1 MANLQSLRVRISS
14 VKSTRKI
21 TSAMKMVAAS
31 RLRRA
36 HDATIKAEPYAYA
49 IRRSLSGLIQSLVE
63 RQENFFVRGLGVIR
77 PPRLLIGHQ
86 QNKTH
91 LIIALT
97 SDKGLCG
104 AFNMNVCKRVAAMV
118 IDTEK
123 EGKRAKILCVGKK
136 GYELLKRDFGDLL
149 IGKIEGVG
157 RKAIAYKEAEDVAFR
172 AISLFELGEVDSCS
186 MVYNHF
192 KTAISQEVKVEKL
205 FPLDDYLPSNP
216 WKGLTE
222 MDFLMAPPPPEVSGD
237 DWDLGVSAEGENLP
251 SQTLERSASRYALKA
266 EDSYA
271 GRGAGSWTPGG
282 GHKKSDSRKMSIPAG
297 MAGMKATAIDLDALK
312 PKYAPF
318 LYDFDP
324 SDAVILEH
332 LIPRFI
338 VSSLFKALA
347 ESLASESGARMTSM
361 DNATRNA
368 GEMIDNLTLIYNRT
382 RQGRITTELVEI
394 IAGAESV

>member
-49 IRRSLSGLIQSLVE
+49 IRRCLAGLIQSLVE

-104 AFNMNVCKRVAAMV
+104 AFNMNICKRVASMV

-149 IGKIEGVG
+149 IGKIDGVG
-157 RKAIAYKEAEDVAFR
+157 RKGIAYKEAEDVAFR

-192 KTAISQEVKVEKL
+192 KSAISQEVKVEKL
-205 FPLDDYLPSNP
+205 FPLDSYLPENP

-222 MDFLMAPPPPEVSGD
+222 MDFLTASSLDISGD
-237 DWDLGVSAEGENLP
+237 DWDLGVSAEGDDLP
-251 SQTLERSASRYALKA
+251 SQTLEKSASRYVLKA

-297 MAGMKATAIDLDALK
+297 MAGLKTAAVDLDALK

-324 SDAVILEH
+324 SDVVILER

-382 RQGRITTELVEI
+382 RPGRITTELVEI

>member
-1 MANLQSLRVRISS
+1 
-14 VKSTRKI
+14 
-21 TSAMKMVAAS
+21 
-31 RLRRA
+31 
-36 HDATIKAEPYAYA
+36 
-49 IRRSLSGLIQSLVE
+49 
-63 RQENFFVRGLGVIR
+63 
-77 PPRLLIGHQ
+77 
-86 QNKTH
+86 
-91 LIIALT
+91 
-97 SDKGLCG
+97 
-104 AFNMNVCKRVAAMV
+104 
-118 IDTEK
+118 
-123 EGKRAKILCVGKK
+123 
-136 GYELLKRDFGDLL
+136 
-149 IGKIEGVG
+149 
-157 RKAIAYKEAEDVAFR
+157 
-172 AISLFELGEVDSCS
+172 
-186 MVYNHF
+186 
-192 KTAISQEVKVEKL
+192 
-205 FPLDDYLPSNP
+205 
-216 WKGLTE
+216 
-222 MDFLMAPPPPEVSGD
+222 MDFLTASSLDISGD
-237 DWDLGVSAEGENLP
+237 DWDLGVSAEGDDLP
-251 SQTLERSASRYALKA
+251 SQTLEKSASRYVLKA

-297 MAGMKATAIDLDALK
+297 MAGLKTAAVDLDALK

-324 SDAVILEH
+324 SDVVILER